1 MSERLSSSEQYAKKS
16 NRRLLLMGLGLLV
29 LFIVALV
36 LMSGGEKKVQ
46 QPSGIDWNSNDFDKA
61 ALGDSAGI
69 GFARGTAELAALP
82 PEVIMD
88 GVVLGAQAE
97 SIVTLTAK
105 NAPIEFIG
113 LEMEDSEEG
122 GFVFGGTCTPNLKLA
137 ENASCTVRV
146 SWNPTSLRQ
155 IQNTLNIRWREDNP
169 AVIRANTLA
178 LQLRAQSTD
187 SKDCVIC
194 ETPCKDEDAV
204 EKKMAMG
211 LDGTLHEVD
220 DEGYVTI
227 DGKRYKVT
235 ENGLII
241 DENGNIIGI
250 VVPDKI
256 PMSLDNKVMGTISK
270 TRDVLAADGTGLGRL
285 LGDDTIADSSL
296 KILGAAVP
304 VVSVMDSK
312 GRVIGK
318 TLPDGTVIDGTNTV
332 VGRPLVDGSVVNL
345 DGSVIGSLRP
355 WGLVINFTGDII
367 GGVLPDG
374 SIGNA
379 KNQIIG
385 SVKPTGLA
393 VDPQGELIGGVI
405 PQGVAVG
412 ASCKALGS
420 IALNGQVKDSFGQII
435 GKVLL
440 DGSIVDDKM
449 NELGSAVSQGL
460 VINEK
465 GDVMGFVNSE
475 GKAVNGSGQV
485 IGCVNP
491 DGSVMAG
498 NKPVGAVMA
507 KGRVIG
513 RGCGVIGS
521 VYPDGSVM
529 NAAVEAI
536 GRVRADAYV
545 ANANNRL
552 IGVVIPKG
560 TAVAEGCRLLG
571 LITLDGQVVDT
582 TGVSVGCVTMEKQ
595 VVNRQQEVIGAVAMK
610 GQVVDASGKVIGRVR
625 LDGKVMDASGK
636 VIGCVNPDGT
646 VTALDGKT
654 VIGSV
659 VANEGGVVLDEN
671 GNLTGWTVVGNEVF
685 DANGN
690 KVGDLQPNGWVTNE
704 KGEIIGVIP
713 PDGVIFSNDGLILG
727 RYTRK
732 TGVAADLAG
741 ERIGVVLPDFTVLN
755 VEKTEIIG
763 ALIADKTPFMDMA
776 GQYLATMNAEGLLIG
791 SAGETVGAIKA
802 DGSVIDK
809 NAQTIGVRIPQGKV
823 FSTIGQEL
831 GTVNEKGQVLSPAQ
845 TVIGRM
851 LPNGLAISKDDVVL
865 GAIFPDISLPIGPS
879 GVIGAMTYQG
889 TVNDVKGRKIGVV
902 SPFGTIIGNKNEILG
917 RLVRIGPYVDLSGK
931 LMGWASFKGELNDKT
946 GGSVG
951 TLSMAG
957 LAFDADNV
965 VLGSL
970 IPRGVV
976 VSDNGTYIGPVA
988 PNAQVLGTSGQSLGQ
1003 MNASGFMAGGQS
1015 GVMGRLL
1022 VPGIAVD
1029 ADGNVIG
1036 WTRYDGA
1043 VEKGKAI
1050 VGRVA
1055 LDGNVFDVKGNV
1067 VGTYVPLGTAAV
1079 TELSDPMGVVD
1090 GSGRVVNAQGQT
1102 QGLVMNHTFVINDGN
1117 VVGRLMSTSPVVNDA
1132 VTGRIIGM
1140 AGVGAVTNVND
1151 NKPLG
1156 TVMANGLVVDLTK
1169 KVVGGLVPE
1178 GLPIT
1183 TRLTV
1188 MGRGIVSGQTVVDG
1202 KIGGY
1207 ALGTQTGVV
1216 YNTDN
1221 AISGAILPAG
1231 TFIDRNGAVIGRSSG
1246 TALIV
1251 DKNGKKLAEYMA
1263 FGSALTLDTKWA
1275 GGIMP
1280 MGVAINDD
1288 GYHIGAVVA
1297 DGMIVGKDGVLM
1309 GRIMTDGTAV
1319 GMADRTVF
1327 TTMPYAG
1334 HTVKQGLPF
1343 SYKNFVLGR
1352 TTVSG
1357 DILDATDKKAY
1368 RMLDDGTILGK
1379 EMPLDGAVLS
1389 FNPATGHE
1397 GEVLG
1402 GLDGAGKVVSVTG
1415 KDVGTI
1421 AVNGSVKGNH
1431 KLKILGALVP
1441 EPLIVNDCKMVG
1453 QTSYNGQVIDGR
1465 GNIVGRIT
1473 PDKWA
1478 VNTSG
1483 EKIGRAVRN
1492 GAVLSPTGDFLG
1504 RTLPDSTVVDTQG
1517 ANLGCARNDGSVV
1530 DNAGNVIGHVLERGL
1545 VLDKDGNPIGRVKFD
1560 GTVVNKDGVAIGKVL
1575 GDGKGTVVDFDG
1587 NVIGRVVSPDEEL
1600 MFNEDGTI
1608 AGTFGRNGLYKS
1620 PDGTPQFQVLPN
1632 GDIIDPV
1639 TGRKIATLTDDGRLL
1654 DMNGN
1659 EISDIR
1665 VLRDADGNFIGL
1677 VDDKGNILNFDG
1689 QKIGQVMPD
1698 GRIVDNNGD
1707 VIGQIHPDGTISWDN
1722 TECKN
1727 AQYNGE
1733 VRDDKGNLLYTIK
1746 CGKVYD
1752 KDGKLIGTIDAD
1764 GNMFDLDGNYM
1775 GRIDKNGNVYDKN
1788 GKLIGK
1794 FKPTGTQDTECE
1806 NAQYNGEVY
1815 DKNGEL
1821 LYRIECGKVYDKNGK
1836 LIGTIDANGNMYGL
1850 DGKYM
1855 GRIDENGN
1863 VYDKNGK
1870 LIGKLKSNSSGVSC
1884 PNAQYNGDVHD
1895 KNGNLLYTIKCGK
1908 IYDKYGNLIGT
1919 IDANGNMY
1927 DLDGKYMGRIDK
1939 DGNVYDKYGKLIGK
1953 FKSNSSG
1960 VSCPNAQY
1968 NGDVHDKNGNLL
1980 YTIKCGKIYD
1990 KYGNLIG
1997 TIDANGNMYDLSG
2010 NYMGRIDKD
2019 GNVYDKYGKLIGK
2032 FTASS
2037 GSDSCQNYQYNGK
2050 VKIKK
2055 DGIFKRIWYRIKCG
2069 KVYDPEGKL
2078 VGTIDNKGEV
2088 RGLNDE
2094 PIFPVTPGGESNDP
2108 TTGETTVHEPEPETN
2123 NEDDRKGTHGGTDT
2137 KFKDIITEEP
2147 PSTPGAVEP
2156 GAFGAG
2162 SSGRRIFVGDKVF
2175 EITPKG
2181 SLIDS
2186 TGTVVGYMGDD
2197 GRPYSL
2203 DNHLLVGGGDAQG
2216 RTRPNLDQKVE
2227 KHPEQMAQMQ
2237 QLLAQRRQQMR
2248 EKMKNFSRIKPDGR
2262 TLARAKKK
2270 EDPDWGEEK
2279 IVSTYPV
2286 DMSRMILKDKA
2297 IPAVLVH
2304 SIDSRYTNIPV
2315 TAIVERHIYAEQGR
2329 NIIIPAGSRVIGK
2342 ASGSGGENHVA
2353 KLEISWERLIRPD
2366 GSAFKFSA
2374 QSGDA
2379 QGRGGVAAYLD
2390 EQMIVKYG
2398 KPVMTSLLTSATA
2411 YISATNNDIT
2421 TKDNGDQVQS
2431 DRSQAASDARTSF
2444 IDAMNGVFEQLLE
2457 EATSI
2462 KPIVW
2467 VPAGT
2472 RLTIFSNADLWLRT
2486 EVEDEQDYDAAFGGQ
2501 SSQAQGTSG
2510 GNWIENRS
2518 GELKEAAENGE
2529 IGAVGGEAVE
2539 VGAEDGEYYEPEN
2552 VSVDPIYGAE
2562 IIGPEG
2568 RGAEVAVEE
2577 APEEPAAIS
2586 ERPNLDRQ
2594 MIQPIMPTQKSSAR
2608 MF

>member
-1 MSERLSSSEQYAKKS
+1 MRERLSSSEQYAKKS
-16 NRRLLLMGLGLLV
+16 NRNLLLMGLGLLI

-36 LMSGGEKKVQ
+36 LMSGGEQTVQ
-46 QPSGIDWNSNDFDKA
+46 QQSELNWNSNDFEKA
-61 ALGDSAGI
+61 VQGDDGGV
-69 GFARGTAELAALP
+69 GFARGTAELTANP
-82 PEVIMD
+82 PAVVMD

-97 SIVTLTAK
+97 AIVTLTAK

-113 LEMEDSEEG
+113 LEMQESVAG
-122 GFVFGGTCTPNLKLA
+122 GFLFNGTCTPNLKLA
-137 ENASCTVRV
+137 ENDSCTVRV

-169 AVIRANTLA
+169 AVFRENTLA

-194 ETPCKDEDAV
+194 ESPCKDEEAV

-211 LDGTLHEVD
+211 LDGQLYEVD
-220 DEGYVTI
+220 DDGYVTI
-227 DGKRYKVT
+227 NGKRYKVT
-235 ENGLII
+235 ENGLIV

-256 PMSLDNKVMGTISK
+256 PMGLDNKVLGTISK

-296 KILGAAVP
+296 KILGSAIP
-304 VVSVMDSK
+304 VVSVMDTQ

-332 VGRPLVDGSVVNL
+332 IGRPLVDGSVVDLN
-345 DGSVIGSLRP
+345 GAVIGSLRP

-367 GGVLPDG
+367 GGILPDG

-379 KNQIIG
+379 QNQIIG
-385 SVKPTGLA
+385 TIKPTGLA

-420 IALNGQVKDSFGQII
+420 IALNGQVTDSFGQKI

-440 DGSIVDDKM
+440 DGSVVDDKM
-449 NELGSAVSQGL
+449 NELGSAVAQGL

-465 GDVMGFVNSE
+465 GTVMGFVNSE

-491 DGSVMAG
+491 DGSVAAG

-513 RGCGVIGS
+513 QGCSVIGS
-521 VYPDGSVM
+521 VYPDGAVM

-545 ANANNRL
+545 TNANNR
-552 IGVVIPKG
+552 IVGVVIPRG
-560 TAVAEGCRLLG
+560 TAIAEGCRLLG

-582 TGVSVGCVTMEKQ
+582 TDISVGCVTMEKQ

-610 GQVVDASGKVIGRVR
+610 GQVVDASGKIIGRVR

-659 VANEGGVVLDEN
+659 VKNDGGVVLDEN
-671 GNLTGWTVVGNEVF
+671 GDPSGWTVVGNEVF

-690 KVGDLQPNGWVTNE
+690 KVGDLQPNGWVTN
-704 KGEIIGVIP
+704 KNGEIIGVIP

-732 TGVAADLAG
+732 TGVAVDLSG
-741 ERIGVVLPDFTVLN
+741 ERLGVVLPDFTVVNLD
-755 VEKTEIIG
+755 KTKIIG

-776 GQYLATMNAEGLLIG
+776 GQYLATMNVEGMLVG
-791 SAGETVGAIKA
+791 SAGETIGAIKA
-802 DGSVIDK
+802 DGSVIDRSGR
-809 NAQTIGVRIPQGKV
+809 TIGVRIPQGKV
-823 FSTIGQEL
+823 LSVIGREV
-831 GTVNEKGQVLSPAQ
+831 GSVNDKGEVLSPAQ
-845 TVIGRM
+845 TVIGRV
-851 LPNGLAISKDDVVL
+851 LANGLAISNDETVL
-865 GAIFPDISLPIGPS
+865 GGVFPDVSLPIGPS

-889 TVNDVKGRKIGVV
+889 TVNDAKGRKIGVI

-917 RLVRIGPYVDLSGK
+917 RLVRIGPYTDLSGQ
-931 LMGWASFKGELNDKT
+931 LMGWASFKGELNDRT
-946 GGSVG
+946 GSSIG
-951 TLSMAG
+951 TLTMAG
-957 LAFDADNV
+957 LALDADNV

-976 VSDNGTYIGPVA
+976 VSDSGAYLGPIA
-988 PNAQVLGTSGQSLGQ
+988 PNAQVLSGAGQSLGQ
-1003 MNASGFMAGGQS
+1003 MNASGFVANGQS
-1015 GVMGRLL
+1015 GVIGRLL
-1022 VPGIAVD
+1022 VPGIAVN
-1029 ADGNVIG
+1029 AEGVVIG
-1036 WTRYDGA
+1036 WTRYDGS
-1043 VEKGKAI
+1043 VVKGNDV
-1050 VGRVA
+1050 VGRVG
-1055 LDGNVFDVKGNV
+1055 LDGNVLHANGNV
-1067 VGTYVPLGTAAV
+1067 IGTYVPLGTPAV
-1079 TELSDPMGVVD
+1079 TEMSTAMGVVD
-1090 GSGRVVNAQGQT
+1090 GSGRVVNAQGQV
-1102 QGLVMNHTFVINDGN
+1102 QGVVMNHTFVINDGA
-1117 VVGRLMSTSPVVNDA
+1117 VVGRLMTASPVVNDA
-1132 VTGRIIGM
+1132 VSGRIIGM
-1140 AGVGAVTNVND
+1140 AGVGSVFNAND
-1151 NKPLG
+1151 NKALG

-1169 KVVGGLVPE
+1169 KVVGGLAPV
-1178 GLPIT
+1178 GLPMT
-1183 TRLTV
+1183 TGLNV
-1188 MGRGIVSGQTVVDG
+1188 MGHAIASGQTVVDG
-1202 KIGGY
+1202 KIGGFG
-1207 ALGTQTGVV
+1207 LGTQTGAV
-1216 YNTDN
+1216 YNTSGVL
-1221 AISGAILPAG
+1221 SGAILPPG

-1251 DKNGKKLAEYMA
+1251 DKTGKKLAEYMA
-1263 FGSALTLDTKWA
+1263 FGSALTLDTLWA

-1288 GYHIGAVVA
+1288 GYHIGSVVS
-1297 DGMIVGKDGVLM
+1297 DGMIVGKGGALM
-1309 GRIMTDGTAV
+1309 ARIMTDGTAV
-1319 GMADRTVF
+1319 GVTDRTAF

-1334 HTVKQGLPF
+1334 HTVKQGLPY

-1357 DILDATDKKAY
+1357 DILDAADKKAY

-1402 GLDGAGKVVSVTG
+1402 GLNGDGKVVTVDG
-1415 KDVGTI
+1415 EEAGTI

-1441 EPLIVNDCKMVG
+1441 EPLVANDCKMVG
-1453 QTSYNGQVIDGR
+1453 QTSYNGQVINGKGDV
-1465 GNIVGRIT
+1465 VGRVT
-1473 PDKWA
+1473 PDKWV
-1478 VNTSG
+1478 VNAAG
-1483 EKIGRAVRN
+1483 EKIGRVVRN

-1560 GTVVNKDGVAIGKVL
+1560 GTVVNKDGVVIGKVL
-1575 GDGKGTVVDFDG
+1575 GDGKGTVVDLDG

-1608 AGTFGRNGLYKS
+1608 AGTFGRDGLYKS
-1620 PDGTPQFQVLPN
+1620 PDGKPQFQVLPN

-1654 DMNGN
+1654 DINGN
-1659 EISDIR
+1659 EISDVRI
-1665 VLRDADGNFIGL
+1665 LRDADGNFIGL
-1677 VDDKGNILNFDG
+1677 VDDQGNILNFDG
-1689 QKIGQVMPD
+1689 QKIGQVLPD
-1698 GRIVDNNGD
+1698 GRIVDNNGN
-1707 VIGQIHPDGTISWDN
+1707 VIGQINSDGTVSFGN
-1722 TECKN
+1722 EECQN

-1733 VRDDKGNLLYTIK
+1733 VRDVKGELLYTIK

-1752 KDGKLIGTIDAD
+1752 K
-1764 GNMFDLDGNYM
+1764 N
-1775 GRIDKNGNVYDKN
+1775 
-1788 GKLIGK
+1788 
-1794 FKPTGTQDTECE
+1794 
-1806 NAQYNGEVY
+1806 
-1815 DKNGEL
+1815 
-1821 LYRIECGKVYDKNGK
+1821 
-1836 LIGTIDANGNMYGL
+1836 
-1850 DGKYM
+1850 
-1855 GRIDENGN
+1855 
-1863 VYDKNGK
+1863 
-1870 LIGKLKSNSSGVSC
+1870 
-1884 PNAQYNGDVHD
+1884 
-1895 KNGNLLYTIKCGK
+1895 
-1908 IYDKYGNLIGT
+1908 GNLIGT

-1927 DLDGKYMGRIDK
+1927 DL
-1939 DGNVYDKYGKLIGK
+1939 N
-1953 FKSNSSG
+1953 
-1960 VSCPNAQY
+1960 
-1968 NGDVHDKNGNLL
+1968 
-1980 YTIKCGKIYD
+1980 
-1990 KYGNLIG
+1990 
-1997 TIDANGNMYDLSG
+1997 G
-2010 NYMGRIDKD
+2010 NYMGRIDE
-2019 GNVYDKYGKLIGK
+2019 N
-2032 FTASS
+2032 
-2037 GSDSCQNYQYNGK
+2037 
-2050 VKIKK
+2050 
-2055 DGIFKRIWYRIKCG
+2055 G
-2069 KVYDPEGKL
+2069 KVYDKDGNLIGQFTPNNTGA
-2078 VGTIDNKGEV
+2078 DNLGS
-2088 RGLNDE
+2088 
-2094 PIFPVTPGGESNDP
+2094 I
-2108 TTGETTVHEPEPETN
+2108 
-2123 NEDDRKGTHGGTDT
+2123 GGTDDAWKNILT
-2137 KFKDIITEEP
+2137 NL
-2147 PSTPGAVEP
+2147 PSGST
-2156 GAFGAG
+2156 GAG
-2162 SSGRRIFVGDKVF
+2162 ASGRRIFIGDKVF
-2175 EITPKG
+2175 DITPRG
-2181 SLIDS
+2181 SLLDS
-2186 TGTVVGYMGDD
+2186 NGTVVGYMGND

-2203 DNHLLVGGGDAQG
+2203 DNRLLAGGGDAQG
-2216 RTRPNLDQKVE
+2216 RTRPNLNQKVE
-2227 KHPEQMAQMQ
+2227 THPEQLAQMQ

-2248 EKMKNFSRIKPDGR
+2248 EKMKDFARIKPDGR

-2270 EDPDWGEEK
+2270 EDPDWGEPK
-2279 IVSTYPV
+2279 IVSSYPV

-2329 NIIIPAGSRVIGK
+2329 NIIIPAGSRIIGK
-2342 ASGSGGENHVA
+2342 ASGEGGEKHVA

-2390 EQMIVKYG
+2390 EQMINKYG

-2411 YISATNNDIT
+2411 YISATNSDIT
-2421 TKDNGDQVQS
+2421 TKESGDQVQS

-2462 KPIVW
+2462 KPIVF

-2472 RLTIFSNADLWLRT
+2472 RLTIFSNEDLWLRT

-2501 SSQAQGTSG
+2501 SDQVQGTSG
-2510 GNWIENRS
+2510 GNWMDNRS
-2518 GELKEAAENGE
+2518 GELMDAAANDGM
-2529 IGAVGGEAVE
+2529 GAVGGEAPT
-2539 VGAEDGEYYEPEN
+2539 AEDEAYYDPDN
-2552 VSVDPIYGAE
+2552 PAIDPIYGAE
-2562 IIGPEG
+2562 VIGPGGVEG
-2568 RGAEVAVEE
+2568 ETDGKATVTLPDE
-2577 APEEPAAIS
+2577 AQSTTPS
-2586 ERPNLDRQ
+2586 EADLDTR
-2594 MIQPIMPTQKSSAR
+2594 ITQPVMPRRASSAR

>member
-29 LFIVALV
+29 LFIVALI
-36 LMSGGEKKVQ
+36 LMSGGEKKAQ
-46 QPSGIDWNSNDFDKA
+46 QQSELDWNSSDFEKA
-61 ALGDSAGI
+61 VQGEDSSI
-69 GFARGTAELAALP
+69 GFARGTAELTALP

-169 AVIRANTLA
+169 AVFRENKLA

-194 ETPCKDEDAV
+194 ESPCKDEEAI

-211 LDGTLHEVD
+211 LDGKLYEVND
-220 DEGYVTI
+220 DGTVTI
-227 DGKRYKVT
+227 DGKTYKVT

-318 TLPDGTVIDGTNTV
+318 TLPDGTVIDGTNTI

-345 DGSVIGSLRP
+345 DGTVIGSLRP

-385 SVKPTGLA
+385 TVKPTGLA

-420 IALNGQVKDSFGQII
+420 IALNGQVKDGFGQII

-465 GDVMGFVNSE
+465 GDIMGFVNSE

-595 VVNRQQEVIGAVAMK
+595 VINRQQEVIGAVAMK
-610 GQVVDASGKVIGRVR
+610 GQVVDASGKIIGRVR

-659 VANEGGVVLDEN
+659 VTNEGGVVLDEN
-671 GNLTGWTVVGNEVF
+671 GNPTGWTVVGNEVF

-732 TGVAADLAG
+732 TGIAADLAG

-791 SAGETVGAIKA
+791 SAGETIGAIKA

-831 GTVNEKGQVLSPAQ
+831 GSVNEKGQVLSSAQ

-851 LPNGLAISKDDVVL
+851 LPNGLAVSKDDVVL

-976 VSDNGTYIGPVA
+976 VSDNGTYVGPVA
-988 PNAQVLGTSGQSLGQ
+988 PNAQVLGASGQSLGQ

-1022 VPGIAVD
+1022 VPGIVVD

-1043 VEKGKAI
+1043 VEKGKTV
-1050 VGRVA
+1050 VGRVG
-1055 LDGNVFDVKGNV
+1055 LDGNVFDAKGNV

-1102 QGLVMNHTFVINDGN
+1102 QGVVMNHTFVIDDGN

-1140 AGVGAVTNVND
+1140 SGVGGVTNVND

-1297 DGMIVGKDGVLM
+1297 DGMIVGKDGILM

-1319 GMADRTVF
+1319 GMTDRTVF

-1334 HTVKQGLPF
+1334 HAVKQGLPF

-1357 DILDATDKKAY
+1357 DILDVTDKKAY

-1402 GLDGAGKVVSVTG
+1402 GLDGAGKVMTVAG
-1415 KDVGTI
+1415 EEVGTI

-1441 EPLIVNDCKMVG
+1441 EPLITNDCKMVG

-1465 GNIVGRIT
+1465 GNIVGHIT

-1707 VIGQIHPDGTISWDN
+1707 VIGQVNPDGTISWDN

-1733 VRDDKGNLLYTIK
+1733 VRDANGNLLYTIK

-1752 KDGKLIGTIDAD
+1752 KDGKLIGTIDAN
-1764 GNMFDLDGNYM
+1764 GNMYDLNGNYM
-1775 GRIDKNGNVYDKN
+1775 GRIDKNGNVYDKDGN
-1788 GKLIGK
+1788 LIGK
-1794 FKPTGTQDTECE
+1794 FTPNAKDTTCV
-1806 NAQYNGEVY
+1806 NAKYNGE
-1815 DKNGEL
+1815 
-1821 LYRIECGKVYDKNGK
+1821 
-1836 LIGTIDANGNMYGL
+1836 
-1850 DGKYM
+1850 
-1855 GRIDENGN
+1855 
-1863 VYDKNGK
+1863 
-1870 LIGKLKSNSSGVSC
+1870 
-1884 PNAQYNGDVHD
+1884 VHD
-1895 KNGNLLYTIKCGK
+1895 KNGDLLYTIKCGK
-1908 IYDKYGNLIGT
+1908 VYDKYGNLIGT

-1927 DLDGKYMGRIDK
+1927 DLNGNYMGRVDE
-1939 DGNVYDKYGKLIGK
+1939 DGNVYDK
-1953 FKSNSSG
+1953 
-1960 VSCPNAQY
+1960 
-1968 NGDVHDKNGNLL
+1968 
-1980 YTIKCGKIYD
+1980 
-1990 KYGNLIG
+1990 
-1997 TIDANGNMYDLSG
+1997 
-2010 NYMGRIDKD
+2010 D
-2019 GNVYDKYGKLIGK
+2019 GNLIGK
-2032 FTASS
+2032 FTPKDTAGSGNLSRVAGTDSAWKNILTNVSS
-2037 GSDSCQNYQYNGK
+2037 G
-2050 VKIKK
+2050 
-2055 DGIFKRIWYRIKCG
+2055 
-2069 KVYDPEGKL
+2069 
-2078 VGTIDNKGEV
+2078 
-2088 RGLNDE
+2088 
-2094 PIFPVTPGGESNDP
+2094 GGS
-2108 TTGETTVHEPEPETN
+2108 
-2123 NEDDRKGTHGGTDT
+2123 GGT
-2137 KFKDIITEEP
+2137 
-2147 PSTPGAVEP
+2147 

-2175 EITPKG
+2175 EITPRG
-2181 SLIDS
+2181 SLLDS

-2203 DNHLLVGGGDAQG
+2203 DNRLLVGGGDAQG

-2227 KHPEQMAQMQ
+2227 KHPEQIAQMQ

-2329 NIIIPAGSRVIGK
+2329 NIIIPAGSRIIGK

-2411 YISATNNDIT
+2411 YISATNSDIT
-2421 TKDNGDQVQS
+2421 TKESGDQVQS

-2486 EVEDEQDYDAAFGGQ
+2486 EVEDEQDYDAAFGGK
-2501 SSQAQGTSG
+2501 SDQAQGTSG

-2518 GELKEAAENGE
+2518 GELMEAAANGE
-2529 IGAVGGEAVE
+2529 MGAVGGEEIEA
-2539 VGAEDGEYYEPEN
+2539 GAEEGEYYEPEN
-2552 VSVDPIYGAE
+2552 AAVDPIYGAE
-2562 IIGPEG
+2562 VIGPEG
-2568 RGAEVAVEE
+2568 RGDVVVEE
-2577 APEEPAAIS
+2577 APAESAAIS
-2586 ERPNLDRQ
+2586 EQSNLDRQ
-2594 MIQPIMPTQKSSAR
+2594 MIQPIMPKQNSSAR